1 MVGPDKNTTKNAVSD
16 NQIDDFLQL
25 FDGDYHA
32 AVSALYA
39 RHQRVDT
46 PLLLPGDNPAAPS
59 LAKVTKP
66 ILYSIE
72 SLTKEYKV
80 GRQKIRA
87 LNGVSLDIHEG
98 EFIALTGPSG
108 SGKST
113 LLQLM
118 GGLDKPST
126 GTITVDQVN
135 IGKLRDKRL
144 SRFRGQTI
152 GFVFQFFYLQ
162 PFLTLGNNIE
172 VPGMFSRQNPAL
184 RKTKAAELA
193 SAVGLT
199 DRIKHYPRELSGGQM
214 QRAAIA
220 RALLNNP
227 KVLLAD
233 EPTGNLDSVN
243 SKAIIDLF
251 EQIRKEY
258 GTTIVIVTHDPTV
271 AARADREVK
280 MLDGKII

>member
-1 MVGPDKNTTKNAVSD
+1 MVGADKNIKKDRVSNAR
-16 NQIDDFLQL
+16 IDEFVQL
-25 FDGDYHA
+25 FDGNYYA
-32 AVSALYA
+32 AIKALSE
-39 RHQRVDT
+39 RQSHSDS
-46 PLLLPGDNPAAPS
+46 LLIPAVIDRPKAPHES
-59 LAKVTKP
+59 SRP

-72 SLTKEYKV
+72 SLVKEYKI
-80 GRQKIRA
+80 GRHKVNA
-87 LNGVSLDIHEG
+87 LNGVTLDIREG

-118 GGLDKPST
+118 GGLDKATS
-126 GTITVDQVN
+126 GTVTVGGVN
-135 IGKLRDKRL
+135 VGRLRDKKL

-162 PFLTLGNNIE
+162 PFLNLGRNIE
-172 VPGMFSRQNPAL
+172 VPGMFSRQDPAK
-184 RKTKAAELA
+184 RKSKATELV

-199 DRIKHYPRELSGGQM
+199 DRITHYPRELSGGQM

-220 RALLNNP
+220 RALLNSP

-233 EPTGNLDSVN
+233 EPTGNLDSIN

-251 EQIRKEY
+251 EQIRRDY
-258 GTTIVIVTHDPTV
+258 GTTIVIVTHDPVV